1 MAGPFIEN
9 VDQAAL
15 AGRSL
20 RRRAL
25 ALVSVLILGG
35 VLAQLGGIGFGIAVG
50 AFAWGT
56 FALFTLIFFRDPTPH
71 VPPEDDT
78 VVAPAHGRVDCVEEC
93 VEPEFIGGPCRRIS
107 IFLSI
112 FDVHVQNAPVA
123 GKIIHLQRR
132 PGRFL
137 SALRA
142 ESARQNESVLIG
154 MECAD
159 RPSERI
165 AVRQIAGV
173 IARRVLTWVQP
184 ADVVARSERIGLIQF
199 GSRCDLYL
207 PLPWRLTVMPGDKVH
222 GGETI
227 VARRGEATALAQVAP
242 TQSSP

>member
-1 MAGPFIEN
+1 MVGPLIKN
-9 VDQAAL
+9 AAQAAL
-15 AGRSL
+15 AAQSL

-25 ALVSVLILGG
+25 AFVSVLILGG
-35 VLAQLGGIGFGIAVG
+35 VLAQMGGICFATAVG
-50 AFAWGT
+50 AFVWGT

-71 VPPEDDT
+71 VPAEGEA

-112 FDVHVQNAPVA
+112 IDVHVQNAPVA

-132 PGRFL
+132 PGQFL
-137 SALRA
+137 SALRT
-142 ESARQNESVLIG
+142 ESAQHNESVLIG
-154 MECAD
+154 MECAGP
-159 RPSERI
+159 PSERV

-173 IARRVLTWVQP
+173 IARRVLTWVKP

-207 PLPWRLTVMPGDKVH
+207 PLAWRLVVMPGDKVH

-242 TQSSP
+242 TQSPP